1 MAASAVVVPLLR
13 SAVVRSGG
21 SNSGR
26 TYYTIVGQF
35 PLDRRNF
42 RGVRSLG
49 RLHISPLYYNASLP
63 MGLSTATRLASCGVL
78 DTLSDYMEIT
88 LRVCRQTLLE
98 FIRKNARIIGRNLS
112 GN

>member
-1 MAASAVVVPLLR
+1 MAASAVVVVPLLR

-21 SNSGR
+21 SNSGH

-49 RLHISPLYYNASLP
+49 RLHNSPLYYNASLP
-63 MGLSTATRLASCGVL
+63 MGLSTATRLAVAS
-78 DTLSDYMEIT
+78 
-88 LRVCRQTLLE
+88 
-98 FIRKNARIIGRNLS
+98 
-112 GN
+112 

>member
-1 MAASAVVVPLLR
+1 MAASAVVVVPLLR

-21 SNSGR
+21 SNSGH

-49 RLHISPLYYNASLP
+49 RLHNSPLYYNASLP
-63 MGLSTATRLASCGVL
+63 MGLSTGCGVL